1 MKSKTDGK
9 NMKAAAI
16 ERAESLEIERM
27 HRIGAEIQS
36 ALGRHGGKPKVEAVA
51 AFVKASEGWAYAWR
65 MRAEARG
72 AVQVE
77 GHRVTWSRAK
87 EIEADAGGAW
97 RAAHVAAFIRS
108 GYVLPLAVV
117 ISPRPALEKAAAG
130 KIGENCLGCLRRLGA
145 VAVRGALRGMRPAVR
160 GGGVLPD
167 GAAVLP
173 FGEWLEWRRAL
184 VRSRR
189 EARRLLWAGGG
200 ERATFASMADLERLA
215 ACGLDESERVAGGVE
230 LRAAAADLVSVHWAR
245 GDHYR
250 GPRALARRV
259 AWSRWCLL
267 AFHLLGG
274 ARQWRASFRASFR
287 ADRRRLAVVARIAR
301 GEGVESLAA
310 LGVALA
316 SDDSGAVRDCHS
328 VFKMAAEIMRRIA
341 AGDVLL
347 TEKPDSFCGGLLA
360 EFGGRTVKA
369 FERETF
375 GMGGRGGK
383 CLGAELLD
391 WARGREA
398 ARIDRSAGAELLAGI
413 LGRGVV
419 VAVRAAVPVAV
430 GSDCEFQEFNG
441 RGGAVF
447 LANIGR
453 NETGAAT
460 GWRVEAAARAAELAE
475 KIAIVAGGRMPA
487 RAAAAVARTAKRARA
502 ARK

>member
-1 MKSKTDGK
+1 MKRKTGGK
-9 NMKAAAI
+9 NMRAAAI
-16 ERAESLEIERM
+16 ARAESLRVERFS
-27 HRIGAEIQS
+27 RIVAEIRL
-36 ALGRHGGKPKVEAVA
+36 AIGRHGEKPKFEAVA
-51 AFVKASEGWAYAWR
+51 EFVKASEGWAFAWR
-65 MRAEARG
+65 KRAEARG

-77 GHRVTWSRAK
+77 GDKITWSRAK
-87 EIEADAGGAW
+87 EIEADAGAAW
-97 RAAHVAAFIRS
+97 RAAHAGAFVRS
-108 GYVLPLAVV
+108 GYVLPSALA

-130 KIGENCLGCLRRLGA
+130 EMGADSLESLRHLGA

-160 GGGVLPD
+160 GGGVLPG

-184 VRSRR
+184 VRARR

-215 ACGLDESERVAGGVE
+215 AGGLDESERVAGGVE

-245 GDHYR
+245 GDNYR

-259 AWSRWCLL
+259 SWARWCLL

-274 ARQWRASFRASFR
+274 ARQWRASFR

-316 SDDSGAVRDCHS
+316 ADDSGAVRDCHS

-347 TEKPDSFCGGLLA
+347 TEKPDSFSGELLA
-360 EFGGRTVKA
+360 EFGGRMVKA

-375 GMGGRGGK
+375 GTGGRGGA

-398 ARIDRSAGAELLAGI
+398 ARIDRGAGAGLLARI

-419 VAVRAAVPVAV
+419 VAVRAAASV
-430 GSDCEFQEFNG
+430 GVGADCEFQAFDG

-447 LANIGR
+447 LASIGR
-453 NETGAAT
+453 NDKGAAT
-460 GWRVEAAARAAELAE
+460 GWRIEAAARAAELAE

-487 RAAAAVARTAKRARA
+487 RAAAAVARIAKRARA
-502 ARK
+502 GRK